1 MSANYKP
8 VTAHLFLGFLILLN
22 ILNFVDRGL
31 IASLAPLI
39 TEDLG
44 LSDTQIGLLTGFFFV
59 MFYSLISIFM
69 GTLADRFN
77 RSLLMGGGLF
87 LWSLLTAASG
97 AAGRF
102 LHLAG
107 ARIFVGVGEASLTP
121 AAMSMLSDKFPP
133 ERRAFASGMYYAGI
147 PLGWGL
153 SLIIA
158 GTIGT
163 ELGWRNCFYILGG
176 LGMAVS
182 VILLFIKDPPRG
194 AMEPEGSRA
203 GYRPPKQSFMSILRE
218 LIASTRRSTA
228 LFMVVVASSIV
239 VFGMGASAMDQL
251 WLVRERGYSQ
261 QNAALIFGLIFIV
274 AGTIGNYAGGA
285 MADWCHKRWRGG
297 RLLFLAWMELAV
309 IPVTL
314 TYRFL
319 PPHTLV
325 FYSCAFIGGMAA
337 MMMYGPIFASV
348 QDLVPIR
355 IRSTSVGMLILGHNV
370 LGAAPGPFVA
380 GFLCDA
386 FRDAGW
392 QQPMTYGTFFT
403 RIVGLLAVPMFFV
416 AARAYGPDI
425 DRLHEREAGKA
436 PGR

>member
-1 MSANYKP
+1 MSTNYKP
-8 VTAHLFLGFLILLN
+8 VTANLFLGFLILLN
-22 ILNFVDRGL
+22 ILNFVDRQL
-31 IASLAPLI
+31 IASLSPLI
-39 TEDLG
+39 AEDLG

-97 AAGRF
+97 AAVRF
-102 LHLAG
+102 VHLAG

-133 ERRAFASGMYYAGI
+133 ERRAFAAGMYYAGI
-147 PLGWGL
+147 PLGTGL
-153 SLIIA
+153 SLVIA
-158 GTIGT
+158 GTVGT
-163 ELGWRNCFYILGG
+163 ALGWRNCFYILGG
-176 LGMAVS
+176 LGMAMSMV
-182 VILLFIKDPPRG
+182 LLFVKDPPRG

-203 GYRPPKQSFMSILRE
+203 SSRPPRQSFISILKA
-218 LIASTRRSTA
+218 LIASTRRSLS
-228 LFMVVVASSIV
+228 LFMVVVASSV
-239 VFGMGASAMDQL
+239 LVFGMNASVMDQL

-261 QNAALIFGLIFIV
+261 QSAALIFGLIFLV
-274 AGTIGNYAGGA
+274 AGIIGNYVGGA
-285 MADWCHKRWRGG
+285 MSDWCHRRWKGG
-297 RLLFLAWMELAV
+297 RLLFVAWLELAV

-314 TYRFL
+314 IYRFL

-337 MMMYGPIFASV
+337 MMMMGPTFASV

-355 IRSTSVGMLILGHNV
+355 IRSTSVGMLILGHNL
-370 LGAAPGPFVA
+370 LGVAPGAFVA

-392 QQPMTYGTFFT
+392 QQPMTYGIFFT

-416 AARAYGPDI
+416 AARSYGPDL
-425 DRLHEREAGKA
+425 DRLHEQEAE
-436 PGR
+436 